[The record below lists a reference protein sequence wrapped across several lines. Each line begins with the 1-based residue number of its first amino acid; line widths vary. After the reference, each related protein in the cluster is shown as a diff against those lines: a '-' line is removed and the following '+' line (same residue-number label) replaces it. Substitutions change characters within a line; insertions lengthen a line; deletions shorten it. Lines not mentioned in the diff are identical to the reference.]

1 MEDNK
6 VQVED
11 RDVYLDEVQK
21 EIERRVEIMESPDY
35 EFVPAMSKTSKV
47 MAVLLGIACFASII
61 IVYHVFT

>member
-21 EIERRVEIMESPDY
+21 EIERRVEIIESPDY
-35 EFVPAMSKTSKV
+35 EFVPPMSKASKI
-47 MAVLLGIACFASII
+47 MATLVGVGGFISII
-61 IVYHVFT
+61 VVYQLFT